1 MELIVCGIAISIL
14 TIALSVFIFLF
25 MDKRSKI
32 VDLEKKINNLKI
44 TYEFLSTGNKI
55 LQSTNRD
62 LKNLIDDGG
71 RQRLILKKQ
80 IESLTIRL
88 EENKKKNEAFFKM
101 INDMKNS

>member
-32 VDLEKKINNLKI
+32 VDLEKRINNLKI

>member
-1 MELIVCGIAISIL
+1 
-14 TIALSVFIFLF
+14 